1 MRIDGA
7 FGIGANQI
15 RPGGSNAGGLKRQE
29 QAGLEGLILPDDPE
43 VQVLWDKHVQAAAAA
58 DEIDSQAVKR
68 ARELL
73 SAGQLDRPDAIIR
86 AAEAMFSHGP

>member
-7 FGIGANQI
+7 FGIGANQV
-15 RPGGSNAGGLKRQE
+15 RPGGSQAGGLKRQG
-29 QAGLEGLILPDDPE
+29 QADQEGRILPDDPE

-58 DEIDSQAVKR
+58 DEIDRQAVER

-73 SAGQLDRPDAIIR
+73 SAGQLGSPDAIRR
-86 AAEAMFSHGP
+86 AAEAMLSHGP

>member
-15 RPGGSNAGGLKRQE
+15 RSGGSNADGLKRQE
-29 QAGLEGLILPDDPE
+29 QADQEGLILPDDPE
-43 VQVLWDKHVQAAAAA
+43 VQVLWAKHVQAAAAA
-58 DEIDSQAVKR
+58 DEIDSQAVER

-73 SAGQLDRPDAIIR
+73 STGQLDRPDAIRR